1 MHYAV
6 VGPTW
11 PFRGGIAHFTSL
23 LVRQLRLRHRVDL
36 LSFSRQ
42 YPRLLFPGNVSADP
56 SGQRLAVESERIIDG
71 ANPLTWLRAARRL
84 ETLRPDAL
92 VLQWWT
98 PYWMPLSLLMARA
111 ARKRR
116 VPVVYFCHQISEP
129 DSRNSEWRFARRT
142 LASGDAL
149 IAVTSS
155 EEALLRAQFKD
166 KYVVRAHMP
175 VFDVTERSGIARSDA
190 RARLGLPA
198 HGPLVLNFG
207 FVRPYKGVPLLIDAM
222 RMVSPDAHLVIAG
235 EFWNA
240 EAELRALVAER
251 GLDGRVSLHNRYVPN
266 EEIEPYFA
274 AADVVALPYLS
285 GNVSAVLT
293 LAVNYGVPVVVS
305 NVGGFT
311 DTVQDGVNGL
321 IVPAGDAAALGAAL
335 TRFFAEDLGRA
346 MRAAMARTRDAL
358 SWERLTAILDN
369 TALGAGRL
377 VASRGR

>member
-1 MHYAV
+1 
-6 VGPTW
+6 
-11 PFRGGIAHFTSL
+11 
-23 LVRQLRLRHRVDL
+23 
-36 LSFSRQ
+36 
-42 YPRLLFPGNVSADP
+42 
-56 SGQRLAVESERIIDG
+56 
-71 ANPLTWLRAARRL
+71 
-84 ETLRPDAL
+84 
-92 VLQWWT
+92 
-98 PYWMPLSLLMARA
+98 
-111 ARKRR
+111 
-116 VPVVYFCHQISEP
+116 
-129 DSRNSEWRFARRT
+129 
-142 LASGDAL
+142 
-149 IAVTSS
+149 
-155 EEALLRAQFKD
+155 
-166 KYVVRAHMP
+166 
-175 VFDVTERSGIARSDA
+175 
-190 RARLGLPA
+190 
-198 HGPLVLNFG
+198 
-207 FVRPYKGVPLLIDAM
+207 VRPYKGVPLLIDAM
-222 RMVSPDAHLVIAG
+222 RMLSPDAHLVIAG

-321 IVPAGDAAALGAAL
+321 FVPAGDAAALGAAL
-335 TRFFAEDLGRA
+335 TRFFADDLGLA

-369 TALGAGRL
+369 TVLGAGRL